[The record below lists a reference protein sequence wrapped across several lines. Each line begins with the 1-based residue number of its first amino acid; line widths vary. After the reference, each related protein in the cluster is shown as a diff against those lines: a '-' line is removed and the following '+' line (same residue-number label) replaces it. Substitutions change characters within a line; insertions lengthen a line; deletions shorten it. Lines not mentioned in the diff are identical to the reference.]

1 MRHPDTGVPLR
12 AVKSFLS
19 RIPDVFTG
27 EDLVGWLRK
36 TYDIDTADEAIHL
49 GWYRIF
55 YQLLNENYYF
65 YLLMLD
71 QWMLK
76 SLTTS

>member
-49 GWYRIF
+49 GMHF
-55 YQLLNENYYF
+55 DSGLFCEF
-65 YLLMLD
+65 
-71 QWMLK
+71 K
-76 SLTTS
+76 FHFP